1 MYYNKSMKLSD
12 VMKDSKIKIHASIN
26 GHGILL
32 ITKAVVGVRDGL
44 LVESLTYFGSDM
56 EFREPSKIFAYNK
69 RDGRTYEFDA
79 ASIGPVTTKYGHFH
93 LIRCTE
99 DSVPVNRRRSER
111 YSIDKLGVLKI
122 NKGDIRNALVYDISM
137 RGIAFILDS
146 EAKCRLGDKIT
157 ASFRYDPNYF
167 HFYAC
172 EATVVRA
179 FTIDSQIAIGCSI
192 DSMGAD
198 LITLITNRKN
208 AKNGIIEGE
217 AIPISQSP
225 DADIASGKKI
235 PVNYVP
241 PLPAP
246 QIEEPELL
254 SPDDAA
260 DLIPEKNEREYIEN
274 RASHVADINNIDIL
288 SMFENSKPTKEFMDE
303 VNAVDNSTLSKEFLD
318 ELNSIEDRTPKK
330 KNSSKKAAADSQN
343 AKKKQA
349 VSAASAGEKVAKK
362 STPLPPPSAHYG
374 KVADMYASSPKP
386 VASPKTSADHLD
398 LDAFDGYFNQQGHAV
413 DEGLFAAS
421 RDDGF
426 LTPEQIADIIELEH
440 IHNG

>member
-1 MYYNKSMKLSD
+1 MKLSD

-44 LVESLTYFGSDM
+44 LVESLTYFGDDM
-56 EFREPSKIFAYNK
+56 EFREPSKITAYNK
-69 RDGRTYEFDA
+69 RDGRTYEFEA
-79 ASIGPVTTKYGHFH
+79 SSIGPVTTKYGHFH
-93 LIRCTE
+93 LIRCTQE
-99 DSVPVNRRRSER
+99 CKPSNRRKSER
-111 YSIDKLGVLKI
+111 YEIDRLGVIRI
-122 NKGDIRNALVYDISM
+122 NKKPDIRNALVYDISM

-179 FTIDSQIAIGCSI
+179 FTIDSQVAIGCTI

-198 LITLITNRKN
+198 LVTLISNRKK
-208 AKNGIIEGE
+208 AKMGIDDKEIL
-217 AIPISQSP
+217 PISKSS
-225 DADIASGKKI
+225 DEDIASGKKI
-235 PVNYVP
+235 AVNYIP
-241 PLPAP
+241 PIP
-246 QIEEPELL
+246 QEELHKLQEPELL
-254 SPDDAA
+254 SPEDAA

-274 RASHVADINNIDIL
+274 RASRVADIDVV
-288 SMFENSKPTKEFMDE
+288 SVFANSAP
-303 VNAVDNSTLSKEFLD
+303 SKEFLD
-318 ELNSIEDRTPKK
+318 ELDSIEDRSPEYLKELNSIEDRTPKK
-330 KNSSKKAAADSQN
+330 AASKPVSKKDKAPAPKKEPAKPAPQKEKAPAVMPRQKSIADNLS
-343 AKKKQA
+343 
-349 VSAASAGEKVAKK
+349 
-362 STPLPPPSAHYG
+362 
-374 KVADMYASSPKP
+374 
-386 VASPKTSADHLD
+386 LD
-398 LDAFDGYFNQQGHAV
+398 NFDGFFNQKGNSV

-421 RDDGF
+421 RNDGF